1 MSTERPK
8 QRPNK
13 RPGPCHR
20 QAGFTLVEAIIAIVV
35 LAVGLTGV
43 MTAFH
48 TVAKRSA
55 DPVVGKQLVALAQEM
70 MEEISLKP
78 YAAAA
83 NTAPAGCARDTFN
96 DVSDYHGYS
105 SSGVCTIDGVAIP
118 ALASYSLSVS
128 VVSATLA
135 GVSAAKRITVTV
147 TQGATSVKLV
157 GWRTDF
163 AS

>member
-1 MSTERPK
+1 MSTK
-8 QRPNK
+8 RPNK
-13 RPGPCHR
+13 RPRPRRR

-48 TVAKRSA
+48 TVAKHSA

-78 YAAAA
+78 YATAA

-96 DVSDYHGYS
+96 DVADYHGYS

-118 ALASYSLSVS
+118 ALASYRLSVS

-147 TQGATSVKLV
+147 TQGATSVTLV